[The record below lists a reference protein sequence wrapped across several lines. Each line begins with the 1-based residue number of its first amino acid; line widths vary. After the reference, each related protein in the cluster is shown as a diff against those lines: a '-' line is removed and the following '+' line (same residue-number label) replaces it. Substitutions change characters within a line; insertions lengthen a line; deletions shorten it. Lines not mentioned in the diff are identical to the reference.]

1 MLKLDNVTKIYKT
14 GTFGGKELKAVQN
27 VNFEIKNGEIVSL
40 IGESG
45 SGKSTIGKMILRLI
59 SVNSGKIL
67 FDGQDVSNLKGD
79 EVKNYYRKVQ
89 GVFQDPFSTYNPI
102 FKADRIFGVL
112 HEEFYPEIPKMEWSD
127 RVEKSLKS
135 VGMNPAHV
143 LNKFPH
149 QLSGGQLQRFLI
161 ARALLLDT
169 KFLVADEIIS
179 MLDASTRI
187 DVLNLLAD
195 LRARGLS
202 VLFITHDLSLGY
214 YISERAVILYKG
226 SVVEMGET
234 KKIFDNPIH
243 PYTQMLMCCVPRLD
257 QKWPEVEVELTE
269 KKPMRP
275 DGCVFYERCHAE
287 FKRDDCCNQAPVLV
301 EAEENH
307 FVACCCCEG

>member
-1 MLKLDNVTKIYKT
+1 MLKFEDVSKIYRT
-14 GTFGGKELKAVQN
+14 GTFGGKEFKAVRN
-27 VNFEIKNGEIVSL
+27 VSFDINDGEIVSL

-59 SVNSGKIL
+59 TINSGKIS
-67 FDGQDVSNLKGD
+67 FYDQDISKIKGN
-79 EVKNYYRKVQ
+79 EVKEYYRNVQ

-102 FKADRIFGVL
+102 FKADRIFSVL
-112 HEEFYPEIPKMEWSD
+112 HEEFYPQISSSEWQD
-127 RVEKSLKS
+127 RVEDALCS
-135 VGMNPAHV
+135 VGLNPEHV

-187 DVLNLLAD
+187 DVLNLLAE
-195 LRARGLS
+195 LKAKGLS

-234 KKIFDNPIH
+234 KKIFENPIH
-243 PYTQMLMCCVPRLD
+243 PYTKMLMCCVPRLD
-257 QKWPEVEVELTE
+257 KKWEEVEVELTE
-269 KKPMRP
+269 KKGSST
-275 DGCVFYERCHAE
+275 DGCVFYDRCR
-287 FKRDDCCNQAPVLV
+287 FDGRNDTCCNKNPPLIEV
-301 EAEENH
+301 ESNH
-307 FVACCCCEG
+307 SVACCCC